1 MTESADALVFF
12 GATGDLA
19 YKKIFPSLQSMI
31 RHGHLNMPVIGVAKA
46 GWNLEQFKARAKASL
61 QEHGGGVVRP
71 AFEKLCSLLRYVDGD
86 YLDPTTFTRL
96 RTALDGTAHPLHYLA
111 IPPSLFGKVAE
122 GLAQSHCNQGAR
134 IVAEKP
140 FGRDLKSARELNA
153 TLVHYFP
160 EEAVFRI
167 DHYLGKEAVQSL
179 LYSRFA
185 NTIWEPVWNRNYI
198 ASVQITMAEDFGVQ
212 GRGKFYEEAGAIR
225 DVLENHMLQLVACLA
240 MEAPAGEGEPLRD
253 ERAKVLS
260 MVRTLTPADVVRGQF
275 AGYRNEPGVAQQ
287 STVETFAAVR
297 LWIDSWRWAG
307 VPFYLRAGKCLPTS
321 CTEIVVEFKK
331 PPQQVFGHGT
341 GGRPNHVRFR
351 LSPQVVLA
359 LGTRVKKIGETMV
372 GTDVE
377 LVVQRRPKDEME
389 PYERLLLD
397 AARGTSEFFAREDQV
412 EQAWRIVDPILG
424 NAVPVRPYSPGSWGP
439 AEANKLIIG
448 EGAWWN
454 PRLEPDELEKEGV
467 A

>member
-1 MTESADALVFF
+1 VNEPSDALVFF

-46 GWNLEQFKARAKASL
+46 GWNLEQFKARAQASL
-61 QEHGGGVVRP
+61 QEHGGGINGP

-86 YLDPTTFTRL
+86 YLDPTTFTQL
-96 RTALDGTAHPLHYLA
+96 RQALNGAAHPLHYLA
-111 IPPSLFGKVAE
+111 IPPSLFGQVAQ
-122 GLAQSHCNQGAR
+122 GLAQSQCNQGAR
-134 IVAEKP
+134 IIAEKP
-140 FGRDLKSARELNA
+140 FGRDLKSARELNK
-153 TLVHYFP
+153 TLVRYFP
-160 EEAVFRI
+160 EDAVFRI

-185 NTIWEPVWNRNYI
+185 NTIWEPIWNRNYI
-198 ASVQITMAEDFGVQ
+198 AAVQITMAEDFGVQ

-240 MEAPAGEGEPLRD
+240 MEAPAGDGEPLRD

-260 MVRTLTPADVVRGQF
+260 MVRTLTPGDVVRGQF
-275 AGYRNEPGVAQQ
+275 TGYRNDPGVARQ

-307 VPFYLRAGKCLPTS
+307 VPFYLRTGKCLPTS
-321 CTEIVVEFKK
+321 CTEILVQFKK
-331 PPQQVFGHGT
+331 PPQQVFGREARGQ
-341 GGRPNHVRFR
+341 PNHVRFR

-359 LGTRVKKIGETMV
+359 LGTRVKKVGETMTGV
-372 GTDVE
+372 DVE
-377 LVVQRRPKDEME
+377 LILQRRPKDEME

-397 AARGTSEFFAREDQV
+397 AARGASEFFAREDQV

-424 NAVPVRPYSPGSWGP
+424 HAVPVHPYAPGSWGP
-439 AEANKLIIG
+439 AESGKLIIG

-454 PRLEPDELEKEGV
+454 PNSQPDAIEKEGV

>member
-1 MTESADALVFF
+1 MTEPADALVFF

-61 QEHGGGVVRP
+61 QEHGGGVDRP

-160 EEAVFRI
+160 EDAVFRI

-275 AGYRNEPGVAQQ
+275 AGYRNEQGVAQQ

-397 AARGTSEFFAREDQV
+397 AARGISEFFAREDQV

-448 EGAWWN
+448 EGDWWN

>member
-1 MTESADALVFF
+1 MTEPADALVFF

-61 QEHGGGVVRP
+61 QEHGGGVDRP

-160 EEAVFRI
+160 EDAVFRI

-275 AGYRNEPGVAQQ
+275 AGYRNEQGVAQQ

-448 EGAWWN
+448 EGDWWN

>member
-1 MTESADALVFF
+1 MTEPADALVFF

-61 QEHGGGVVRP
+61 QEHGGGVDRP

-86 YLDPTTFTRL
+86 YLDPTTFTQL

-160 EEAVFRI
+160 EDAVFRI

-185 NTIWEPVWNRNYI
+185 NTIWEPIWNRNYI

-260 MVRTLTPADVVRGQF
+260 MVRTLTPGDVVRGQF
-275 AGYRNEPGVAQQ
+275 DGYRNEPGVAGQ

-307 VPFYLRAGKCLPTS
+307 VPFYLRTGKCLPTS

-359 LGTRVKKIGETMV
+359 LGTRVKKIGETMT
-372 GTDVE
+372 GIDVE
-377 LVVQRRPKDEME
+377 LIVQRRPKDEME

-424 NAVPVRPYSPGSWGP
+424 HAVPVRPYSPGSWGP

>member
-1 MTESADALVFF
+1 MNEPSDALVFF

-61 QEHGGGVVRP
+61 QEHGGGINRP
-71 AFEKLCSLLRYVDGD
+71 AFEKLCALLRYVDGD

-96 RTALDGTAHPLHYLA
+96 RKALNGTAHPLHYLA

-134 IVAEKP
+134 IIAEKP
-140 FGRDLKSARELNA
+140 FGRDLKSSRELNA
-153 TLVHYFP
+153 TLVRYFP
-160 EEAVFRI
+160 EDAIFRI

-198 ASVQITMAEDFGVQ
+198 SSVQITMAEDFGVQ

-260 MVRTLTPADVVRGQF
+260 MVRTLTPGDVVRGQF
-275 AGYRNEPGVAQQ
+275 NGYRNEAGVAKR

-307 VPFYLRAGKCLPTS
+307 VPFYLRTGKCLPTS
-321 CTEIVVEFKK
+321 CTEILVEFKK
-331 PPQQVFGHGT
+331 PPQQVFAGET
-341 GGRPNHVRFR
+341 GGHPNHVRFR

-359 LGTRVKKIGETMV
+359 LGNRVKKGGETMT
-372 GTDVE
+372 GIDVE
-377 LVVQRRPKDEME
+377 LILQRRPKDEME

-397 AARGTSEFFAREDQV
+397 AAHGTSEFFAREDQV

-424 NAVPVRPYSPGSWGP
+424 NAVPVRPYAPGSWGP
-439 AEANKLIIG
+439 PEARKLIIG

-454 PRLEPDELEKEGV
+454 PPPEADEIKKEGV

>member
-1 MTESADALVFF
+1 MNEPSDALVFF

-31 RHGHLNMPVIGVAKA
+31 RHGHLDMPVIGVAKA
-46 GWNLEQFKARAKASL
+46 GWDLAQFKARAKASL
-61 QEHGGGVVRP
+61 QEHGGGINAP
-71 AFEKLCSLLRYVDGD
+71 ALKKLCALLQYVDGD
-86 YLDPTTFTRL
+86 YLDPATFTQL
-96 RTALDGTAHPLHYLA
+96 RQTLGGAAHPLHYLA

-122 GLAQSHCNQGAR
+122 GLAQSQCNKGAR
-134 IVAEKP
+134 IIAEKP
-140 FGRDLKSARELNA
+140 FGRDLKSARKLNA
-153 TLVHYFP
+153 TLSRYFS
-160 EEAVFRI
+160 EDAIFRI

-198 ASVQITMAEDFGVQ
+198 SSVQITMAEDFGVQ
-212 GRGKFYEEAGAIR
+212 GRGTFYEEAGAIR
-225 DVLENHMLQLVACLA
+225 DVLENHTLQLVACLA

-275 AGYRNEPGVAQQ
+275 DGYRNEPGVAKQ
-287 STVETFAAVR
+287 SNVETFAAVR

-307 VPFYLRAGKCLPTS
+307 VPFYLRAGKCLPIS
-321 CTEIVVEFKK
+321 CTEILVEFKN
-331 PPQQVFGHGT
+331 PPQQVFGRSS
-341 GGRPNHVRFR
+341 GGHPNYVRFR

-359 LGTRVKKIGETMV
+359 LGTRVKKVGEPMA

-377 LVVQRRPKDEME
+377 LIAQRHPKDEME
-389 PYERLLLD
+389 AYERLLLD
-397 AARGTSEFFAREDQV
+397 AARGASEFFAREDQV

-424 NAVPVRPYSPGSWGP
+424 NAVPVHPYARGMWGP
-439 AEANKLIIG
+439 KEAAKLIIG
-448 EGAWWN
+448 EGTWHDSSHEAN
-454 PRLEPDELEKEGV
+454 EKNS
-467 A
+467 